1 MRHLNFETI
10 VSLLLREVPE
20 MGRVQVVRGWSVR
33 FLGVTILATAIIAA
47 AAAAQTTFHSNSSDT
62 GNGLPRE
69 LTGAAIQRALIG
81 NTLLAQDENGP
92 FWMYFPK
99 PGTVWGQSS
108 SGDVDIGH
116 WWTDHDRYCR
126 RWRKWYGGTTQCWT
140 LAEHGD
146 HQIIWIDRQKSVQ
159 GETLIQSGNTIGIA
173 AKIASVAPDV
183 EVVPIAVT
191 GTIGPERRLIDR
203 DPGRSSTQDS
213 SGNNGGSSGASSSG
227 DGSSGASSGS
237 GSGGSSGG
245 SDGGSGGNGS
255 GNGKGK
261 GGTGGNGKSGDKG

>member
-1 MRHLNFETI
+1 MP
-10 VSLLLREVPE
+10 LLTSKLYFLYSGLEI
-20 MGRVQVVRGWSVR
+20 GRVQVVRDWCVR
-33 FLGVTILATAIIAA
+33 SIGVGILGTAIIAA
-47 AAAAQTTFHSNSSDT
+47 AAAAQTTSHSTFTETVD
-62 GNGLPRE
+62 GLPRE
-69 LTGAAIQRALIG
+69 LTGAEIQRALIG

-92 FWMYFPK
+92 FWMYFPE

-116 WWTDHDRYCR
+116 WWIDHDRYCR
-126 RWRKWYGGTTQCWT
+126 SWRKWYGGATQCWT

-146 HQIIWIDRQKSVQ
+146 HKIIWIDRQKSVQ

-261 GGTGGNGKSGDKG
+261 GGAGGKGNSGDKG